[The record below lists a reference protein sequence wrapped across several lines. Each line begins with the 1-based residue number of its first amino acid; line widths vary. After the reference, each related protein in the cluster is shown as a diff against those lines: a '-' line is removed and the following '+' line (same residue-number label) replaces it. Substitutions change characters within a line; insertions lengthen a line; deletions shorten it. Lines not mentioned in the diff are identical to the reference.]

1 MDEALSL
8 LPGSKMPIRKASEEA
23 TGMTH
28 QGTDPSMLIAT
39 TTPFDDSEARPRSRA
54 FFLLLGRLVV
64 MRQRV
69 CEEQS

>member
-28 QGTDPSMLIAT
+28 QDG
-39 TTPFDDSEARPRSRA
+39 PFNANCNNYPLR
-54 FFLLLGRLVV
+54 
-64 MRQRV
+64 
-69 CEEQS
+69 